1 MYTYIYLFII
11 DIIIHIKYIDIIY
24 RTYIKNHGDNFYIF
38 FKNQFLR
45 IINIKYKNNNE
56 TKY

>member
-1 MYTYIYLFII
+1 MYIYLFII

-56 TKY
+56 MKY